1 MHSFPS
7 EDGNI
12 LKISTGRD
20 LCLKNLNSFCRK
32 GAYNSASFANL
43 IGNHIFANKIR
54 TKKSN
59 YYHRSRAEA
68 DQRL

>member
-1 MHSFPS
+1 MHSFPT

-12 LKISTGRD
+12 LKIFTGRD
-20 LCLKNLNSFCRK
+20 LCVKNLNSYCRK
-32 GAYNSASFANL
+32 GAYNSVSFAS
-43 IGNHIFANKIR
+43 IKGNHIFAHKIT

-59 YYHRSRAEA
+59 YYDRSRAEA